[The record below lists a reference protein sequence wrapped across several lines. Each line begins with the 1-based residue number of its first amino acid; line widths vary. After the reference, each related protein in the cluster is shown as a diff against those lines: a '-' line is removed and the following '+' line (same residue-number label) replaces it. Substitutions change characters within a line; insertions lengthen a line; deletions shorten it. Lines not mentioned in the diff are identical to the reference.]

1 MYIHNLNIND
11 LKAVFKLLIFT
22 LLLSA
27 SFASI
32 HAQSFELKVYAK
44 DSSNAYILK
53 TIAYVKTHT
62 TKKSVL
68 NEIDSISNKLTLIGF
83 INNNYTINEKDLIVS
98 CIYTLNK
105 KIKTIRIHYNSP
117 YLKNSFFEKIATNHT
132 NTYFEVPLN
141 NIERTL
147 NLIIEHFEDLGYSF
161 TTISLKKLV
170 QQNEILTAQ
179 LNLEISEKR
188 TINKVIVKGYSKFP
202 KKYLNQYL
210 DLKQHTVFNK
220 NTLNNLHELINTIP
234 FVSQIKKPAVLFT
247 KDSTTL
253 FLYLK
258 KKTTNTF
265 DGIIGFSNEENSNRL
280 KFNGYLYLNLK
291 NIFNKGETFGLNWKN
306 NGSDTQ
312 TLNLKFNTPYIFNTR
327 FSTSGDFSIYK
338 QDSSYVNTKSQLK
351 INYSIHRNNHISATL
366 SNESSNFASTQNIT
380 NEIDELGW
388 NYSIHKIAENRF
400 VGKVWLKDVH
410 ESHGEGA
417 NAESASLAL
426 CEASVA
432 YMAYLSEDK

>member
-11 LKAVFKLLIFT
+11 LKAVFKFLIFT

-32 HAQSFELKVYAK
+32 HAQNFELKVHTK

-53 TIAYVKTHT
+53 TIAYVKIHT

-83 INNNYTINEKDLIVS
+83 INNNYTINEKDLVVS
-98 CIYTLNK
+98 CVYTLNK

-161 TTISLKKLV
+161 TTISLKNLV

-234 FVSQIKKPAVLFT
+234 FISQIKKPAVLFT

-258 KKTTNTF
+258 KKSTSKF
-265 DGIIGFSNEENSNRL
+265 DGIIGFSNEENSTKL
-280 KFNGYLYLNLK
+280 KFNGYLDLYLN
-291 NIFNKGETFGLNWKN
+291 NIFNKGESFGLNWKN
-306 NGSDTQ
+306 NGGDTQ
-312 TLNLKFNTPYIFNTR
+312 TLNLEFNSPYILNSK
-327 FSTSGDFSIYK
+327 FSAAGEFSIFK
-338 QDSSYVNTKSQLK
+338 QDSTYITTKSQLK
-351 INYSIHRNNHISATL
+351 INYDIDRNNIVNATL
-366 SNESSNFASTQNIT
+366 SDEHSDLSSFPNTTSGVKTFKKNFIGISYTYKLPSKLQQFTTPKFLINI
-380 NEIDELGW
+380 
-388 NYSIHKIAENRF
+388 
-400 VGKVWLKDVH
+400 
-410 ESHGEGA
+410 
-417 NAESASLAL
+417 
-426 CEASVA
+426 
-432 YMAYLSEDK
+432 AYLKGNRIIENSKSDQTK